1 MKFKFLEHTADIKFK
16 AYGSNINE
24 VFENAALA
32 FFEAITDTKKVKPK
46 VKKEF
51 SLEAQDKESLLY
63 DFLEELLVLHEA
75 SNYLFSKFKVEVNNH
90 SLKAEVWGE
99 KIKDSHELRNLV
111 KAVTYHDMIVKEE
124 MAQVVLDI

>member
-1 MKFKFLEHTADIKFK
+1 MKFKFLEHTADIKFR

-24 VFENAALA
+24 VFENAAMA
-32 FFEAITDTKKVKPK
+32 FFEAITDTKKVKLK

-51 SLEAQDKESLLY
+51 SLEAQDKKSLLY

-75 SNYLFSKFKVEVNNH
+75 NNYLFSKFKVEISNH

-111 KAVTYHDMIVKEE
+111 KAVTYHDMIVKEG